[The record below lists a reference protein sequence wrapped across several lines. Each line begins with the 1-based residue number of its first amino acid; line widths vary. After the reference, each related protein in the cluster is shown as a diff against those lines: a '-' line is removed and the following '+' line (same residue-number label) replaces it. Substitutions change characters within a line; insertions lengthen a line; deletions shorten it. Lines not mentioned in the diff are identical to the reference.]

1 VDVGAAASVVPARMS
16 PVPATNAT
24 DPARVGLGVRLFAY
38 ALIVAVVFPV
48 LTDTERWP
56 FTTLRLFSFVRGPEQ
71 AGWELTMVSA
81 DGREQPFPW
90 AELPATFAFRAH
102 VLRRFPAMSTAERQ
116 AACDAW
122 AEAADE
128 DAARL
133 LIHRVQRR
141 TSTTGE
147 KSTVVRRDLRYECD
161 VGP

>member
-1 VDVGAAASVVPARMS
+1 MGAAASLGPATMS

-24 DPARVGLGVRLFAY
+24 DSPRVGVGARLFAY
-38 ALIVAVVFPV
+38 ALILAVVFPV

-71 AGWELTMVSA
+71 AGWELTLVRP
-81 DGREQPFPW
+81 DGEEAPFPW
-90 AELPATFAFRAH
+90 AELPRTFAFRAH
-102 VLRRFPAMSTAERQ
+102 VLRRFPAMSPAERQ

-122 AEAADE
+122 IEAADE

-161 VGP
+161 V